1 MKTVKALLLYLL
13 PLFVL
18 GQPQGVQNNTNDA
31 YPSQTSLLVKTRSN
45 WFSKDNSSNNFTVTT
60 NGDTRPSIKSPFTG
74 VEGSTY
80 FDGSTDF
87 LTFTNQT
94 FTSSF
99 TAECWYYQTGNPAN
113 YSILFGG
120 PNVLT
125 SPGNNQFYVN
135 NSGGIGWADNS
146 TVKISPIGT
155 ASKNQWNHIAFVRS
169 GTTTYIFLNGSQ
181 IATVTNSASIQIDR
195 IGDVASVGAGYSP
208 LGYISNVRI
217 SNIARYTANFTPSA
231 TPFVAD
237 ANTVLL
243 TCQSPYSQNNNTFL
257 DHSSNDFVI
266 TRNGNV
272 AQGSFSPFG
281 MNGGGSAYFDG
292 TTDYLTLPS
301 NANLV
306 MGTSDFTVEFWVRF
320 TSVGAF
326 RRLVT
331 TTTGAIN
338 ATSLVIRLNSS
349 NKLYAFEGSVDIVGT
364 TTITTD
370 TWYHVAV
377 TRTGGTMRLYVN
389 GNLDGSVTGATT
401 NITEY
406 IQTIGGYYNTTGEM
420 HYGYLSNVRIK
431 KGVASYTGSTLT
443 VPTSPLTVDANT
455 VFLWRCEN
463 AAIYDGARKNN
474 IETVGNIVNST
485 QQTRF
490 SFPTINTDG
499 SGSYAQMPMNS
510 NFEFGSN
517 PFTID
522 GWFYLSALPSAYKR
536 IFGGINATGATNST
550 FIVEIDNTN
559 KLTGGFEHSGG
570 YATITHSTVL
580 TTGWHYFVLS
590 RNNTTL
596 SLSLDGSNQ
605 TATVSANPVLYS
617 SSNTV
622 FIGRWYTSGTAMD
635 FLGNSFDLR
644 ATKNVVRPIGVL
656 LKPDSEF

>member
-60 NGDTRPSIKSPFTG
+60 NGGTRPSIKSPFTG

-120 PNVLT
+120 PNVGT
-125 SPGNNQFYVN
+125 NPGNNQFYVN
-135 NSGGIGWADNS
+135 NSGGIGWTDNA

-195 IGDVASVGAGYSP
+195 IGDVGSVGVGYSP

-281 MNGGGSAYFDG
+281 MNGGGSGYFDG
-292 TTDYLTLPS
+292 NGDYLTILS
-301 NANLV
+301 NSAQYISTGDFIIEAWV
-306 MGTSDFTVEFWVRF
+306 YITSTGRRVIVSQTENNASPYRGWVF
-320 TSVGAF
+320 YISPG
-326 RRLVT
+326 
-331 TTTGAIN
+331 
-338 ATSLVIRLNSS
+338 
-349 NKLYAFEGSVDIVGT
+349 NKLTFEGSGGISIASSTNFVTNQWV
-364 TTITTD
+364 
-370 TWYHVAV
+370 HVAASRV
-377 TRTGGTMRLYVN
+377 GSTTYLFNNGTIVASGTLSITDFTGN
-389 GNLDGSVTGATT
+389 F
-401 NITEY
+401 
-406 IQTIGGYYNTTGEM
+406 TIGQFTSSIAGSEFSGYISCLGLKKTVGIA
-420 HYGYLSNVRIK
+420 SNFTPSITPF
-431 KGVASYTGSTLT
+431 VA
-443 VPTSPLTVDANT
+443 DANT
-455 VFLWRCEN
+455 VFLWRGEN

-550 FIVEIDNTN
+550 FTVEIDNTN

-622 FIGRWYTSGTAMD
+622 FIGRWYTSGTARD